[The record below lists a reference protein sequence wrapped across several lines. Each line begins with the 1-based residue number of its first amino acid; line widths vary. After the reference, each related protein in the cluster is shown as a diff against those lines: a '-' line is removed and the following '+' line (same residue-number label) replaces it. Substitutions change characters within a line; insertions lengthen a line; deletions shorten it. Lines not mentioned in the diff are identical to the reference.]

1 VARDRQRAK
10 QRQQARRE
18 ARLAERGGRAPG
30 SPPRDA
36 DGGAAEAPSREDRAA
51 ENDRVDEHE
60 LEELA
65 DLEVGAPP
73 EDLGFSERVID
84 HPPDLPD
91 LPDDDLIEEEIAE
104 EELAED
110 GVAPGPARERQA
122 RRRAEGAHRN
132 RVIAFLQNVVAELK
146 RVQWPDRKTLTQLTA
161 VVLVFVVIMG
171 AYLGALD
178 AVFSKLIS
186 QIL

>member
-1 VARDRQRAK
+1 MARDRQRAK

-18 ARLAERGGRAPG
+18 ARLAERGGRPPG
-30 SPPRDA
+30 SPPPDAADGDSARTRDA
-36 DGGAAEAPSREDRAA
+36 DANA
-51 ENDRVDEHE
+51 NDRIDEHE

-84 HPPDLPD
+84 HPPREPEFDEPEVDVEVLG
-91 LPDDDLIEEEIAE
+91 EEAE
-104 EELAED
+104 AA
-110 GVAPGPARERQA
+110 GGPARERQA
-122 RRRAEGAHRN
+122 RRRAESAHRN
-132 RVIAFLQNVVAELK
+132 RVIAFLENVIAELR

-161 VVLVFVVIMG
+161 VVLVFVIIMG

-178 AVFSKLIS
+178 AIFSDLIKR
-186 QIL
+186 IL

>member
-18 ARLAERGGRAPG
+18 ARLAERGGRAAG
-30 SPPRDA
+30 SPPD
-36 DGGAAEAPSREDRAA
+36 DGGDGAAARAPEREEREPAG
-51 ENDRVDEHE
+51 NDRIDPHE

-73 EDLGFSERVID
+73 QDIGFSERVID
-84 HPPDLPD
+84 HPAHAPDL
-91 LPDDDLIEEEIAE
+91 DDDLLE
-104 EELAED
+104 EELAEEA
-110 GVAPGPARERQA
+110 GAAGPARERQA
-122 RRRAEGAHRN
+122 RERAEATDRN
-132 RVIAFLQNVVAELK
+132 RVIVFLQNVWAELK
-146 RVQWPDRKTLTQLTA
+146 RVQWPDRKTLTTLTA
-161 VVLVFVVIMG
+161 VVLVFVIIVG

-178 AVFSKLIS
+178 AVFSELIK